1 MQASAELRA
10 ALREGETIGR
20 RMIKKLQNGAP
31 ISSSVEEVGASAS
44 ELRRSTAEHLS
55 CYEHRRH
62 EMRLTFVGAAL
73 DEGLSIGEVARK
85 LGVSRQLMARFA
97 KEARDGYRFSD
108 AGHSPNRRARVRNKG

>member
-31 ISSSVEEVGASAS
+31 ISSAVEEVGASAS
-44 ELRRSTAEHLS
+44 ELRRSAAEHLS

-97 KEARDGYRFSD
+97 KEARDGYRVSG
-108 AGHSPNRRARVRNKG
+108 AGRSPNRRARVRDGG

>member
-1 MQASAELRA
+1 MQASVELRA
-10 ALREGETIGR
+10 ALRDGETIGR
-20 RMIKKLQNGAP
+20 RMIKKLKNGVP
-31 ISSSVEEVGASAS
+31 ISSAVEEVGASAS
-44 ELRRSTAEHLS
+44 ELRQSAAEHLS

-97 KEARDGYRFSD
+97 KEARDGSRGS
-108 AGHSPNRRARVRNKG
+108 GTTHSRNGTARVRNEG

>member
-1 MQASAELRA
+1 MQSSVELRT

-20 RMIKKLQNGAP
+20 RMIKKLQNGVPVSNA
-31 ISSSVEEVGASAS
+31 VEEVGANAS
-44 ELRRSTAEHLS
+44 ELRRSAAEHLS

-85 LGVSRQLMARFA
+85 IGVSRQLMARFA
-97 KEARDGYRFSD
+97 KEAQDGYRVSD
-108 AGHSPNRRARVRNKG
+108 TEPSPNGTARVRDQG

>member
-10 ALREGETIGR
+10 ALRDGEAIGR
-20 RMIKKLQNGAP
+20 RMIKKLQNGGS
-31 ISSSVEEVGASAS
+31 ISNAVEEVGANAS
-44 ELRRSTAEHLS
+44 ELRRSAAEHLS

-62 EMRLTFVGAAL
+62 EMRLTFVEAAL

-97 KEARDGYRFSD
+97 KEARDGHRGSET
-108 AGHSPNRRARVRNKG
+108 AHSSNGTARVRDKR